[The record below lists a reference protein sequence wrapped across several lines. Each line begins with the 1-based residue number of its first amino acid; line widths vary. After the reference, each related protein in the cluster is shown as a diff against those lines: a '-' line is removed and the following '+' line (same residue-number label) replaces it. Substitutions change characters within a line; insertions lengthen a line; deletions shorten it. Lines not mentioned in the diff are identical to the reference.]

1 MTISRN
7 DGKKIRGGGSS
18 RNGLAN
24 TKLMPT
30 APISLDQHLS
40 LNYSKYGLRLKLML
54 GGLLIYIVWDTNLG
68 AFQLLHFPF
77 LTYARLWKGHLLD
90 QCGSGISGPV
100 IGMIFG
106 ANHAVMSLFIQKIEK
121 QSLKEIVAKGVVG
134 LALLMALYML
144 SSGPLQYDRFEF
156 NDIHGYFGFIPV
168 LGYIYM
174 RNAVPMQLSNI
185 SHLDLA
191 SKGEK

>member
-1 MTISRN
+1 MGYKFRSLSTASFSIFDVRPSMEGAPLGPMWEWYFRSSLHHWMT
-7 DGKKIRGGGSS
+7 
-18 RNGLAN
+18 
-24 TKLMPT
+24 
-30 APISLDQHLS
+30 
-40 LNYSKYGLRLKLML
+40 
-54 GGLLIYIVWDTNLG
+54 
-68 AFQLLHFPF
+68 F
-77 LTYARLWKGHLLD
+77 
-90 QCGSGISGPV
+90 

-106 ANHAVMSLFIQKIEK
+106 ANHAVMSLFIRKIEN
-121 QSLKEIVAKGVVG
+121 QSLLKEIVAKGVVG

>member
-1 MTISRN
+1 MDDTDFKSEANSTHNNILAIFLCLSQNTSYFVYYVCMLHSAYFLMVYLIMVVGSGVPTIV
-7 DGKKIRGGGSS
+7 
-18 RNGLAN
+18 AN

-100 IGMIFG
+100 
-106 ANHAVMSLFIQKIEK
+106 FIT
-121 QSLKEIVAKGVVG
+121 G
-134 LALLMALYML
+134 
-144 SSGPLQYDRFEF
+144 
-156 NDIHGYFGFIPV
+156 
-168 LGYIYM
+168 
-174 RNAVPMQLSNI
+174 
-185 SHLDLA
+185 
-191 SKGEK
+191 